1 MAVDRGMVSRSTG
14 PKVQG
19 LEGLIAAQEA
29 NQQRQQQI
37 LALTAKNAKD
47 ERKKLENQINQIT
60 ATGAEDK
67 YNLPNSI
74 FQSGYQNQIDIVKDL
89 LEEGELTWS
98 QAADRLM
105 RTKALLMGA
114 EDESANDLI
123 EKREDQYGNTDDM
136 ADFDK
141 SLGLLFKPIDGD
153 SFQYETTRR
162 TDFIKGGY
170 YGATKEDF
178 VMASDPNNPL
188 YFQNFISFNDQGI
201 PFFNKTFTIDRQ
213 EVEDA
218 VQMTESQYYGDRSL
232 SPVLGEEFFREQS
245 DPRGF
250 DAYHKRVSTLERD
263 GNINKPITQ
272 DTAREAA
279 SGFLSDPDEELST
292 QGRLTA
298 FFYIMENSDNPVF
311 ANLLE
316 ESDFIDFVTWSGTK
330 PGEKNRERFNNI
342 VKIPELLDNYVPDI
356 ERKETEEE
364 KDARKDR
371 KQQAKQFDESKMRI
385 GDSFQVLQDRGPM
398 SIVNTATRE
407 TILDDYS
414 GRVETYAVG
423 DLRSNQA
430 NPLIVPNQAKTDEY
444 NKRINDGFPEEQAAA
459 AVSNKPDF
467 IEIKPERLE
476 IYPDIAGRKVVG
488 IVSRDKDLN
497 ENPTIFLEVDG
508 DGVKNR
514 DLITILQTNIQNE
527 YPGVT
532 LDMFFDGTL
541 KGGSTTPTPQQDPAP
556 ITPTIDYST
565 Y

>member
-29 NQQRQQQI
+29 NRQRQQQI
-37 LALTAKNAKD
+37 LSLAAKNAKD

-89 LEEGELTWS
+89 LEKGELTYT

-123 EKREDQYGNTDDM
+123 EKREDQYGSTKDM
-136 ADFDK
+136 ADFDE
-141 SLGLLFKPIDGD
+141 SLGLLFEPIDGE
-153 SFQYETTRR
+153 SFQNETTRR

-201 PFFNKTFTIDRQ
+201 PFFNKTFSIDGQ

-232 SPVLGEEFFREQS
+232 SPVLGEEFFRQQS
-245 DPRGF
+245 TPRGF
-250 DAYHKRVSTLERD
+250 DAFYDRVSTLEKQ
-263 GNINKPITQ
+263 GNRNIEPTQ
-272 DTAREAA
+272 DTGRKAA

-292 QGRLTA
+292 QARLTA

-316 ESDFIDFVTWSGTK
+316 ESDFVDFVTWSGTK

-342 VKIPELLDNYVPDI
+342 VKIPELLDNFIADI
-356 ERKETEEE
+356 EREETEEE
-364 KDARKDR
+364 KDARKDER
-371 KQQAKQFDESKMRI
+371 QRAKDFDESKMRI
-385 GDSFQVLQDRGPM
+385 GNSFTVVQDRGPM
-398 SIVNTATRE
+398 SIVNTATGER
-407 TILDDYS
+407 ILDDYS

-423 DLRSNQA
+423 DLRSGQA
-430 NPLIVPNQAKTDEY
+430 NLLIVPNQAKTDEY
-444 NKRINDGFPEEQAAA
+444 NKRINDGLPEAQAAA
-459 AVSNKPDF
+459 AVSAMPDF

-476 IYPDIAGRKVVG
+476 IYPDISGRKVVG
-488 IVSRDKDLN
+488 IVSRDEDLN

-508 DGVKNR
+508 AR
-514 DLITILQTNIQNE
+514 TI
-527 YPGVT
+527 
-532 LDMFFDGTL
+532 
-541 KGGSTTPTPQQDPAP
+541 
-556 ITPTIDYST
+556 
-565 Y
+565 